1 MTAAKFRRIGL
12 FGGPLL
18 GLLCYHLLPL
28 QYSTGAEQWVEFS
41 VAGRATLGMM
51 VWMAT
56 WWITEAVDIEVTALL
71 PIATFPLLGIHRQ
84 RESRVCRLA
93 PRSTPACD
101 YDHDRIPFRAHLQHS
116 AGGDH
121 ASGACCYGAKTRNR
135 SLCPG
140 HRVHVG
146 REQCVHDAGGHAAE
160 CNRVRNRAGA
170 DAANDEGGNLA
181 EPIRHPG
188 HNGAVRAVTLKI
200 KANAGH
206 QASCNEQGPRTPTER
221 KTSHASV
228 ATMRQIAVCAPDI
241 LIVVMGAAPDL
252 GPLRAEPESL
262 EQAKPELIKRLR
274 ADQYDYFR
282 FVNRS
287 WIARACDIFEAD
299 VRDLPVVRL
308 HGDAH
313 VEQFAVAQDE
323 WGLDD
328 FDDSA
333 RGPAAI
339 DIVRFLGSIDLAV
352 RQRSWERD
360 RDRLFD
366 RFIEGYKRG
375 LTEPNYRPPPPDIV
389 RRLRAQ
395 APPTRAAFLAWGET
409 RMQPLADASMKAVV
423 AGIEASAQVVLR
435 ERPDLAPEYFR
446 VVRAG
451 SFQAESVA
459 P

>member
-1 MTAAKFRRIGL
+1 MHRSRQLRHIA
-12 FGGPLL
+12 
-18 GLLCYHLLPL
+18 C
-28 QYSTGAEQWVEFS
+28 V
-41 VAGRATLGMM
+41 
-51 VWMAT
+51 
-56 WWITEAVDIEVTALL
+56 L
-71 PIATFPLLGIHRQ
+71 PIL
-84 RESRVCRLA
+84 V
-93 PRSTPACD
+93 
-101 YDHDRIPFRAHLQHS
+101 
-116 AGGDH
+116 
-121 ASGACCYGAKTRNR
+121 
-135 SLCPG
+135 
-140 HRVHVG
+140 
-146 REQCVHDAGGHAAE
+146 
-160 CNRVRNRAGA
+160 
-170 DAANDEGGNLA
+170 
-181 EPIRHPG
+181 
-188 HNGAVRAVTLKI
+188 
-200 KANAGH
+200 
-206 QASCNEQGPRTPTER
+206 
-221 KTSHASV
+221 
-228 ATMRQIAVCAPDI
+228 
-241 LIVVMGAAPDL
+241 IVMMGAAPDL

-262 EQAKPELIKRLR
+262 EQAKPELIERLR

-313 VEQFAVAQDE
+313 VEQFAVAQDA

-409 RMQPLADASMKAVV
+409 RMQPLADASMKAVI
-423 AGIEASAQVVLR
+423 AGIEASAQVLLR
-435 ERPDLAPEYFR
+435 ERPDVAPEYFR

-451 SFQAESVA
+451 SLSSGVGSAVNPKIMVRVQGPSDDPADDELLEMKKIGDLQRPTLPSDAYGSTNAAHRRGKQKDRSAAVQHTGRWTRA
-459 P
+459 SCP